1 MNTYELAHEF
11 YEAQLHFQITEYRTK
26 MPLPKKGIPMH
37 VSSPIQNLM
46 QFSWTRR
53 CDSAVHVKIKITK
66 EALILMLLSTIVNH
80 RLTMCE
86 NDKLFN

>member
-1 MNTYELAHEF
+1 MNTYELVHEL
-11 YEAQLHFQITEYRTK
+11 YEAQLHSDNGIPNQ

-37 VSSPIQNLM
+37 VSSPIQTLM
-46 QFSWTRR
+46 QFSWMRT
-53 CDSAVHVKIKITK
+53 CDSAVHVKIKIAK
-66 EALILMLLSTIVNH
+66 EALILMLLSTIVNR